1 MKIAIARALLAAGA
15 LSLAAPALPQET
27 TLIFA
32 TVNPPNAHLTVN
44 VLVPWAQRVNERGK
58 GIVRLDIRDGLA
70 LANLGNAYDR
80 VLSDVVQVAWGTHSA
95 VGGKFRKTEVIALPF
110 VAPTSAEEGSVA
122 LWRLYKAGMLDSDY
136 DEVIPLYLCQIANS
150 GVQFAKPPK
159 GPIDTLAGYKM
170 IVSGRIPGQSAAR
183 LGATPA
189 SISLNEMYEA
199 IQRGTVDGV
208 FTGWTAFQPFKLAEV
223 TTYHVDVTLS
233 GASGYVFMSRKKWD
247 ALPPAVKK
255 VLEENSG
262 EAQSKAFG
270 AFWDRIAEETRADLK
285 KNPKHTVVSLTP
297 EQQKK
302 WQEAITPVVADWAKS
317 TPDGDKVLSTYRGL
331 VQQVRAGR

>member
-1 MKIAIARALLAAGA
+1 MRIGTAVRLLLTFAGV
-15 LSLAAPALPQET
+15 SLAVPAHSQET

-32 TVNPPNAHLTVN
+32 TVNPPSAHLTVN

-58 GIVRLDIRDGLA
+58 GIVRLDIRDGLT

-80 VLSDVVQVAWGTHSA
+80 VLTDVVQIAWGTHSA

-110 VAPTSAEEGSVA
+110 VAPVSAEEGSVA

-136 DEVIPLYLCQIANS
+136 DEVVPLYLCQIANS
-150 GVQFAKPPK
+150 GVQFSKPPK
-159 GPIDTLAGYKM
+159 TLDTLAGYKM
-170 IVSGRIPGQSAAR
+170 IVSGRIPGLSATR

-223 TTYHVDVTLS
+223 TTYHVDVSLS
-233 GASGYVFMSRKKWD
+233 GASGYVFMSKKKWET
-247 ALPPAVKK
+247 LSPAVRR

-270 AFWDRIAEETRADLK
+270 GFWDRIAEETKAALK
-285 KNPKHTVVSLTP
+285 KDPKHTVVSLSP

-302 WQEAITPVVADWAKS
+302 WQEAITPVVAEWVKS
-317 TPDGDKVLSTYRGL
+317 TPDGEKVLSTYRGL
-331 VQQVRAGR
+331 LQKVKAGG